1 MRINT
6 STDYAVR
13 MVLYLAKE
21 SKTMSSS
28 RLAAAIGVSPRYL
41 LQIGAKLRKAGLI
54 VTVHGPTGGIQLSRS
69 AKEISLYEVISVM
82 EGSIGNKGL
91 SKSQNAPAE
100 FEMLNIAYEYVNTVL
115 VNILKSITIESLLIR
130 SIETWH
136 SDL

>member
-1 MRINT
+1 
-6 STDYAVR
+6 
-13 MVLYLAKE
+13 
-21 SKTMSSS
+21 
-28 RLAAAIGVSPRYL
+28 
-41 LQIGAKLRKAGLI
+41 
-54 VTVHGPTGGIQLSRS
+54 
-69 AKEISLYEVISVM
+69 M